1 MIQAMCLFLL
11 YTLFSKK
18 AIENRCCLKIGNPA
32 AVQCFAVA
40 VLVLF
45 LWMDVSA
52 ALSFFQYFTMFKE
65 EIMTKTITLNGTEQ
79 RLDGIG
85 GVFASI
91 YNGGSGTVYASA
103 RSGISADADGV
114 TPIPAGG
121 SAIVECNGT
130 VYLLGTGSVT
140 AVGSSEPI
148 SFFKPAPIGGG
159 TGSDVSKEY
168 VDAQD
173 ITYLAQAK
181 NYVNSTVSNSNQ
193 LINGN
198 FKINQ
203 RGAESYTTGFTV
215 DCWQTQTGFEVKP
228 TAEGITVTPTATVGA
243 NIFGLRQFIPCDK
256 SMRGKSVTFSTEVF
270 SAHDYAYFVLI
281 AYDEDGTTASSQKV
295 KLQEGMNTVTL
306 GSLPDDTVS
315 LCAQYTING
324 GASTSDVLGLAWAK
338 VEQGAA
344 ATAYCPP
351 DQTTELTRCQRY
363 YQLRSTGDIDPADL
377 RPTMATI
384 TDIKERS
391 DGLYEYIAAD

>member
-1 MIQAMCLFLL
+1 
-11 YTLFSKK
+11 
-18 AIENRCCLKIGNPA
+18 
-32 AVQCFAVA
+32 
-40 VLVLF
+40 
-45 LWMDVSA
+45 
-52 ALSFFQYFTMFKE
+52 
-65 EIMTKTITLNGTEQ
+65 MTKTIVLNGTEQ
-79 RLDGIG
+79 KLEGIG
-85 GVFASI
+85 GVFASV

-103 RSGISADADGV
+103 KSGITVDADGV

-140 AVGSSEPI
+140 AVGSSKPI

-181 NYVNSTVSNSNQ
+181 NYVNSTVSNPNQ

-203 RGAESYTTGFTV
+203 RGADSYTTGFTV

-228 TAEGITVTPTATVGA
+228 TAEGITITPTAKVTS
-243 NIFGLRQFIPCDK
+243 NLFGLREFIPFDSSFIGK
-256 SMRGKSVTFSTEVF
+256 SMTFSTE
-270 SAHDYAYFVLI
+270 AAQTHDYAYCVI
-281 AYDEDGTTASSQKV
+281 AAYNGGDVIKTTTKV
-295 KLQEGMNTVTL
+295 KLEVGVNVVTMDAIPENAT
-306 GSLPDDTVS
+306 GIV
-315 LCAQYTING
+315 AQYTINA
-324 GASTSDVLGLAWAK
+324 GANVGDVLK
-338 VEQGAA
+338 VLWGKMEIGAN

-351 DQTTELTRCQRY
+351 DPATELARCQRY